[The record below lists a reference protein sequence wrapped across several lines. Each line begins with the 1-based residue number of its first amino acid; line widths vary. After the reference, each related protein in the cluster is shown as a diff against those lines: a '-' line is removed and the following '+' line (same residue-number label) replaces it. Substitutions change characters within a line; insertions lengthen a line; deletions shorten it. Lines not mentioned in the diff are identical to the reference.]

1 MVNWRS
7 LFSSDG
13 RGPTEGPTTL
23 PGLRAFTKAAMIA
36 CTACGGAGE
45 PAAGDVAATAGPV
58 CAEAAEG
65 LLQARLQGAID
76 GEIDWSAG
84 GGHCLGGV
92 RPDGSGLRMV
102 FKGAGPTG
110 EPLLIVIGAGP
121 VTPGTSARNVPANVT
136 IVVEGSGRFYA
147 TQGDDKCALDT
158 LEQESVDG
166 EPGLLRVK
174 GRGYC
179 VQPARAVGGDD
190 SVLVSRFDLLALVH
204 EQLEAAAEDG
214 PPDPR

>member
-13 RGPTEGPTTL
+13 RRRTEGLAPLPT
-23 PGLRAFTKAAMIA
+23 LRAFAATALLGCAA
-36 CTACGGAGE
+36 CSGAQE
-45 PAAGDVAATAGPV
+45 PAAGAAGPSDPI

-65 LLQARLQGAID
+65 SLQARLQGAID
-76 GEIDWSAG
+76 GEIDWSAV

-92 RPDGSGLRMV
+92 RPDGTGLRMV
-102 FKGAGPTG
+102 FKGTGPDG

-121 VTPGTSARNVPANVT
+121 VTPGISARNVPANVT
-136 IVVEGSGRFYA
+136 VVVEGSGRFYA

-158 LEQESVDG
+158 LQQEPVGG
-166 EPGLLRVK
+166 EPGLLRVT

-190 SVLVSRFDLLALVH
+190 SVLISRFDLLALVR
-204 EQLEAAAEDG
+204 EQLDTTEPG
-214 PPDPR
+214 QSPDQH

>member
-13 RGPTEGPTTL
+13 RSQAEGLAASTL
-23 PGLRAFTKAAMIA
+23 LRAFAATA
-36 CTACGGAGE
+36 LLGCSACGGAQE
-45 PAAGDVAATAGPV
+45 PAAATAAATGPI

-65 LLQARLQGAID
+65 ELQARLQGAIE

-92 RPDGSGLRMV
+92 RPDGTGLRMV
-102 FKGAGPTG
+102 FKGAGPAG

-121 VTPGTSARNVPANVT
+121 VAPGTSARNVPANVT
-136 IVVEGSGRFYA
+136 VVVEGSGRFYA

-158 LEQESVDG
+158 LQQEPVSG
-166 EPGLLRVK
+166 EKGLLRVA

-179 VQPARAVGGDD
+179 IQPARAVGGDG
-190 SVLVSRFDLLALVH
+190 SVLISRFDLLALVR
-204 EQLEAAAEDG
+204 EQPEATE
-214 PPDPR
+214 PDRWPDQR